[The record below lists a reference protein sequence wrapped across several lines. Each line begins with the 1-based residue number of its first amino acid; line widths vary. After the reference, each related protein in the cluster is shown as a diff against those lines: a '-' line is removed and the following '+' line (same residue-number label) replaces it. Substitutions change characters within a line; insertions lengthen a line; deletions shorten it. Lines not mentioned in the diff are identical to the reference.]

1 MTIKKR
7 NKNKPN
13 IVLML
18 VKYIGLSLF
27 LIVGVCIAVFGLIK
41 RAGVG
46 LEYDKAVIECDSK
59 DYSSYVKTIT
69 KSTPGNEEINNEIE
83 RYKIG
88 MNNAREAGDY
98 SAYDQLN
105 EMYRQLLYMQSQTST
120 TNVSY
125 DYSEANK
132 AKDNCKKLA
141 EKQRDADAQTGT
153 ICAIV
158 GGIVGILG
166 LFGIV
171 VFGVLDYRKCH

>member
-18 VKYIGLSLF
+18 VKYIGLSSF
-27 LIVGVCIAVFGLIK
+27 LIVGICIAAFGLIK

-69 KSTPGNEEINNEIE
+69 KSSPGNEEINNQIE
-83 RYKIG
+83 RYKRA
-88 MNNAREAGDY
+88 MNNALEAND
-98 SAYDQLN
+98 SLAYGQLN
-105 EMYRQLLYMQSQTST
+105 AEYQQLLYMQSQTST

-141 EKQRDADAQTGT
+141 EKQKDADTQTDT

-158 GGIVGILG
+158 GGIIAILA
-166 LFGIV
+166 LFGII
-171 VFGVLDYRKCH
+171 VFGIFDYRKYR